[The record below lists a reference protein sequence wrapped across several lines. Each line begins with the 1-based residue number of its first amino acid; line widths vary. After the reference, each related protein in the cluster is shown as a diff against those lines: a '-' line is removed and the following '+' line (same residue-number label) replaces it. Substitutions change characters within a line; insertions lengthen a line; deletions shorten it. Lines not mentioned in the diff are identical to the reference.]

1 MRVLTRGDR
10 ALCWIENYCRYPDGP
25 DKGKHVMLTQA
36 ECWQV
41 RQLYDNP
48 SGPDRDTPL
57 TGSLAAYLALL
68 HTCGPRHCRK
78 NSGRTL
84 TLIAGRYGAR
94 RPRKSC
100 NVS

>member
-41 RQLYDNP
+41 RQWP
-48 SGPDRDTPL
+48 GSGHAANRIARGL
-57 TGSLAAYLALL
+57 SGAAAYL
-68 HTCGPRHCRK
+68 
-78 NSGRTL
+78 
-84 TLIAGRYGAR
+84 
-94 RPRKSC
+94 RPRGIAERIPAAR
-100 NVS
+100 